1 MAYSNFTFKDLKAD
15 FDVENRVGKLFSD
28 IKEIQA
34 SERLLEDLEI
44 AKTQPVRSEKAKS
57 EFIVK
62 PILVELLKLNDRF
75 FSIHSGDQLNA
86 DKERGLV
93 GECDFILARNAG
105 TYDIH
110 TPIIT
115 IVEAK
120 KHDLEAGTSQCA
132 AQLIGAR
139 EYNKIYDNSVDVLYG
154 CVTNGKLWQFLK
166 LENNIIWVDEEEYTL
181 EPLPKLLG
189 TFQNIINYYKK
200 HVN

>member
-15 FDVENRVGKLFSD
+15 FDIDNRVEKLFSN

-34 SERLLEDLEI
+34 SDRLLEDLAI
-44 AKTQPVRSEKAKS
+44 AKTQPIRSEKAKS

-62 PILVELLKLNDRF
+62 PILVELLKLNDKF
-75 FSIHSGDQLNA
+75 FSIHSGDQLIA

-93 GECDFILARNAG
+93 GECDFILARNVG
-105 TYDIH
+105 TYDIR

-139 EYNKIYDNSVDVLYG
+139 EYNKIYENPMDILYG

-166 LENNIIWVDEEEYTL
+166 LEDNIIWVDEEEYAL

-189 TFQNIINYYKK
+189 ILQSIIDYYKE
-200 HVN
+200 HLN